1 MDANGK
7 TDMHVQYLVRNTES
21 CDFVLRHDLAV
32 GLMKEL
38 LKKFEHSSHKGDLL
52 MANFDVLLTAK
63 DRQALKEFVE
73 FCIGGEF
80 QRKQL

>member
-1 MDANGK
+1 
-7 TDMHVQYLVRNTES
+7 
-21 CDFVLRHDLAV
+21 
-32 GLMKEL
+32 MKEL

-80 QRKQL
+80 QRTRETAIA